1 MQVSEEYVQYRQ
13 DSQVLAE
20 VGRQLAGQVSRL
32 RVTLS
37 REAAEA
43 AVAAWNRDELGVV
56 GEETV
61 EEFELRDMAAELALI
76 GSAVT
81 QRGVWEDDQVIVD
94 LGAVQVGAALQAVAQ
109 VRQLDG

>member
-1 MQVSEEYVQYRQ
+1 MHVSDEYVRYRQ
-13 DSQVLAE
+13 DAQVLAE
-20 VGRQLAGQVSRL
+20 VGRQLAGQVSRF

-43 AVAAWNRDELGVV
+43 AVAAWERDETGVV

-61 EEFELRDMAAELALI
+61 EEFALRDMAAALALI
-76 GSAVT
+76 GAAVT
-81 QRGVWEDDQVIVD
+81 ERGVWEDGRVVVD
-94 LGAVQVGAALQAVAQ
+94 LGVVQLGAALQAVGQ